1 MDYVTFFVHYVTI
14 FVVAQI
20 GTYCAQGIVILRV
33 KKFINVLTENMNNFF
48 STLYN
53 FQSVTYIA
61 HSYIKNSMVFS
72 LLEFVKSLHR
82 INN

>member
-48 STLYN
+48 QYTL
-53 FQSVTYIA
+53 Q
-61 HSYIKNSMVFS
+61 FS
-72 LLEFVKSLHR
+72 ICNICSSFLHKEL
-82 INN
+82 NGLQPS

>member
-48 STLYN
+48 QYTL
-53 FQSVTYIA
+53 Q
-61 HSYIKNSMVFS
+61 FS
-72 LLEFVKSLHR
+72 ICNIRSSFLHKEL
-82 INN
+82 NGLQPS

>member
-48 STLYN
+48 SPLYN
-53 FQSVTYIA
+53 FESVTYL
-61 HSYIKNSMVFS
+61 HSSF
-72 LLEFVKSLHR
+72 LHKEL
-82 INN
+82 NGLQPS